1 MTGAGM
7 IHVKASTFD
16 EQVTASKGP
25 LLLDFWAEWCVPC
38 KALAPVLDALA
49 QEMAGQAVIGKLNV
63 EEEPT
68 IADKFGV
75 KALPSLLF
83 FKDGKLVDTL
93 VGRVPKAVIQ
103 KKLQELSG

>member
-1 MTGAGM
+1 M
-7 IHVKASTFD
+7 IHVTTSTFD
-16 EQVTASKGP
+16 AQVTSSKGA

-38 KALAPVLDALA
+38 KALTPVLDALA
-49 QEMAGQAVIGKLNV
+49 GEMAGRAVIGKVNV
-63 EEEPT
+63 EEEPA

-93 VGRVPKAVIQ
+93 VGRVPKPIIQ

>member
-1 MTGAGM
+1 M
-7 IHVKASTFD
+7 IHVTTSTFD
-16 EQVTASKGP
+16 AQVTASKGA

-38 KALAPVLDALA
+38 KALTPVLDALA
-49 QEMAGQAVIGKLNV
+49 GEMAGRVVIGKVNV
-63 EEEPT
+63 EEEPA

-93 VGRVPKAVIQ
+93 VGRVPKPIIQ

>member
-1 MTGAGM
+1 M
-7 IHVKASTFD
+7 IHVTTSTFD
-16 EQVTASKGP
+16 AQVTSSKGA

-38 KALAPVLDALA
+38 KALTPVLDALA
-49 QEMAGQAVIGKLNV
+49 GEMAGRVVIGKVNV
-63 EEEPT
+63 EEEPA

-93 VGRVPKAVIQ
+93 VGRVPKPIIQ